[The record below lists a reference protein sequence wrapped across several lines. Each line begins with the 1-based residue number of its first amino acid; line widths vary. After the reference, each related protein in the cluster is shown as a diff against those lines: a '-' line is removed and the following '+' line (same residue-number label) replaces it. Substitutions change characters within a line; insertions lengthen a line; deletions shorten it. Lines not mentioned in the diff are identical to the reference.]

1 MNDQVRRRREL
12 AVTGLPI
19 DCAAAETAGD
29 ARFGT
34 ELAPRALRRAGLMLA
49 LTGAKDD
56 GDLVTRIVGQTRDP
70 VTGVLGWPSV
80 ANVTSQV
87 RARTDNIVRSGRLPV
102 LLGGC
107 CTLLPGA
114 LAGARDA
121 LAGGRPSAPGALAG
135 GRQLG
140 LAYLDGHLD
149 LCDGRTSPTGEAA
162 DMPIAVISGHG
173 PGPWSKMLG
182 APVVSP
188 ARLKLVGPRDRADAG
203 VMGSVLPEQ
212 AGLSAELDPAALRAE
227 GLAEAGQ
234 RVAAELASS
243 GGQYWVHLDVDV
255 LDEDEFPAT
264 DYPMPGGLTW
274 PELTS
279 LLLPMTQSAALIG
292 FSLAGYSPEQDPG
305 GAAAR
310 SLVDL
315 LQVAL
320 A

>member
-1 MNDQVRRRREL
+1 
-12 AVTGLPI
+12 
-19 DCAAAETAGD
+19 
-29 ARFGT
+29 
-34 ELAPRALRRAGLMLA
+34 
-49 LTGAKDD
+49 GAKDD

-87 RARTDNIVRSGRLPV
+87 RARAATLVRAGQLPV

-121 LAGGRPSAPGALAG
+121 LAGVRPAAPGALAG
-135 GRQLG
+135 ARQLG

-162 DMPIAVISGHG
+162 DMPIAAITGHG
-173 PGPWSKMLG
+173 PQPWSKMLG
-182 APVVSP
+182 APVVAPS
-188 ARLKLVGPRDRADAG
+188 RLLLLGPRDRAEASE
-203 VMGSVLPEQ
+203 MQSVLPEDV
-212 AGLSAELDPAALRAE
+212 GLSIEQDPAALRAQ

-234 RVAAELASS
+234 QAAAGLADS
-243 GGQYWVHLDVDV
+243 GGRYWVHLDVDV

-279 LLLPMTQSAALIG
+279 LLLPMTQSPALIG
-292 FSLAGYSPEQDPG
+292 FSLAGYSPEQDPDG
-305 GAAAR
+305 QAAR
-310 SLVDL
+310 TLVSL
-315 LQVAL
+315 LQAAL
-320 A
+320 S